1 MKIKR
6 LAGILIAS
14 VFLVGM
20 AILADA
26 AKAPISL
33 ILDSYRFYAEEGG
46 VTKEF
51 PAPVGVATIK
61 EKDGGTEISVDA
73 KGLPISCEFRVYT
86 IDQKN
91 EKLFPVVKQVYTFRS
106 DEGGRGQFSFTI
118 PSQPR
123 MGWIL
128 RSIEVKMNPDCAR
141 YTNTPQTLLALDL
154 GKAMR

>member
-1 MKIKR
+1 MKINR
-6 LAGILIAS
+6 LAGILIATL
-14 VFLVGM
+14 FLVGM
-20 AILADA
+20 ALLAEA

-51 PAPVGVATIK
+51 PAPIGVATIK
-61 EKDGGTEISVDA
+61 EKEGGTEISVEA
-73 KGLPISCEFRVYT
+73 KGFPVSCEFKVYA

-91 EKLFPVVKQVYTFRS
+91 EKVFPVVKQVYTFRS

-141 YTNTPQTLLALDL
+141 YTNTPQTVLALDL
-154 GKAMR
+154 GKAIR

>member
-1 MKIKR
+1 MKINR
-6 LAGILIAS
+6 LVGILIATF
-14 VFLVGM
+14 FLVGM
-20 AILADA
+20 ALLAEA

-51 PAPVGVATIK
+51 PAPIGVATIK
-61 EKDGGTEISVDA
+61 EKEGGTEISVEA
-73 KGLPISCEFRVYT
+73 KGLPISCEFKVYA

-91 EKLFPVVKQVYTFRS
+91 EKVFPAVKQVHTFMS

-123 MGWIL
+123 T
-128 RSIEVKMNPDCAR
+128 IEVKMNPDCAR

-154 GKAMR
+154 GKAIR

>member
-6 LAGILIAS
+6 LLGIMIA
-14 VFLVGM
+14 VFFLVGM
-20 AILADA
+20 AIPIDA

-33 ILDSYRFYAEEGG
+33 MLDSYRFYAEEGG
-46 VTKEF
+46 AIKEF

-61 EKDGGTEISVDA
+61 EKEGGTEISVEA

-91 EKLFPVVKQVYTFRS
+91 EKMFPAVKQVHTFRS

-118 PSQPR
+118 PSQAR

-128 RSIEVKMNPDCAR
+128 SAIEVKMNPDCAR
-141 YTNTPQTLLALDL
+141 YTNTPQTLLALDM
-154 GKAMR
+154 GKAIR